1 MLASDQVS
9 TVSRILSSLSDHDI
23 DKLIDKHI
31 DDMMGE
37 GRNLSSLSDHEMDK
51 LIDKLIDKHIDDM
64 MSETQS
70 SSGSKMLR
78 RKI

>member
-31 DDMMGE
+31 DDMM
-37 GRNLSSLSDHEMDK
+37 
-51 LIDKLIDKHIDDM
+51 
-64 MSETQS
+64 SETQS